1 MDLDTLITQVQTKF
15 NIHVSD
21 NTNLITQLCLLNEQ
35 LHLMQHIYEHFLLYQ
50 MCQHEN
56 NIVVKCLIT
65 PETKKI
71 WGVTELN
78 ESFML
83 SEKKHHCHAVIDTIL
98 LKDVDITVYKN
109 VAGIKY
115 LRDLLTNYMYYRVIV
130 IPADS
135 FIRVVRMDSVIS
147 TFISLYIDQLVNS
160 QLDLSIMITQLI
172 STTMSK
178 KDKDFVMNMYHSK
191 LSVLTKNLQ
200 LLQLSSIE
208 LETFEDIILLK
219 APHRHMF
226 NRLFR
231 QYVLNIGSRNNMGIV
246 KLYVNDIALN
256 INKVSSRHCGIDFT
270 TPCIDKLEQL
280 DSVKFLSY
288 SFKSVQDQKNL
299 VQTDYDN
306 SLFSYNLYAYIINCG
321 LTVPSP
327 SIVDKYLI
335 NVICDPQYY
344 KLYTSDT
351 YSNIICVDIM
361 MDDLNQ
367 KMDYFL
373 AMFYESLQLFVTL
386 DILHQGLFF

>member
-1 MDLDTLITQVQTKF
+1 MDLDTLITQVQTRF

-71 WGVTELN
+71 WGVTEIS
-78 ESFML
+78 ESYML

-147 TFISLYIDQLVNS
+147 TFITLYIDQLVNS
-160 QLDLSIMITQLI
+160 QLNLSIVITQLV
-172 STTMSK
+172 STSMCE
-178 KDKDFVMNMYHSK
+178 KDREFVMDMYHSK
-191 LSVLTKNLQ
+191 LRVLIGHLR
-200 LLQLSSIE
+200 LLQISPVE
-208 LETFEDIILLK
+208 LEIFEDIMLLK

-231 QYVLNIGSRNNMGIV
+231 QYVLNIGSRNNLGIV
-246 KLYVNDIALN
+246 RLYVNDIALN
-256 INKVSSRHCGIDFT
+256 INKVSSRHSGVDFT
-270 TPCIDKLEQL
+270 TPCLDKLEQMNCAM
-280 DSVKFLSY
+280 FTSY
-288 SFKSVQDQKNL
+288 SFKSIRDQKSL
-299 VQTDYDN
+299 VQKDYN
-306 SLFSYNLYAYIINCG
+306 NTIFSYNLYAYIINCG

-327 SIVDKYLI
+327 STDDKYLI
-335 NVICDPQYY
+335 DTICDPQYY
-344 KLYTSDT
+344 RLYTSNT
-351 YSNIICVDIM
+351 HENTVCVDVL
-361 MDDLNQ
+361 MDNLNCI
-367 KMDYFL
+367 MDYYL
-373 AMFYESLQLFVTL
+373 SVFYESLQQFVTL
-386 DILHQGLFF
+386 EILHQALFF